1 MSRLRKLLILMLFVP
16 VSLLANSCSSS
27 HTKHATKDEAQTMAT
42 KAADAVKKDGDK
54 AFVAFNNGGEW
65 LDGDLYV
72 FVIDKTG
79 TWRASGARPDLVGK
93 NNLTTADSDG
103 KLFVKEIVA
112 VDKDGWVDYK
122 FKSPA
127 DNQEH
132 EKSSYIVRVGDYRVG
147 SGAYRY

>member
-1 MSRLRKLLILMLFVP
+1 
-16 VSLLANSCSSS
+16 
-27 HTKHATKDEAQTMAT
+27 
-42 KAADAVKKDGDK
+42 
-54 AFVAFNNGGEW
+54 
-65 LDGDLYV
+65 
-72 FVIDKTG
+72 
-79 TWRASGARPDLVGK
+79 LVGK

-103 KLFVKEIVA
+103 KLFVKEIAA

-132 EKSSYIVRVGDYRVG
+132 EKSSYIVRVGDYLVG

>member
-16 VSLLANSCSSS
+16 VSLLANSCSSA

-65 LDGDLYV
+65 RDGDLYV

-79 TWRASGARPDLVGK
+79 TWRASGARR
-93 NNLTTADSDG
+93 
-103 KLFVKEIVA
+103 I
-112 VDKDGWVDYK
+112 W
-122 FKSPA
+122 
-127 DNQEH
+127 
-132 EKSSYIVRVGDYRVG
+132 
-147 SGAYRY
+147 